1 MPVSLGVEG
10 TALGAPPAHPPF
22 PLPCHSCWHPA
33 DVWHALAPYQAHAV
47 LMVGPSLLRGASSAC
62 RGYRVEGEGGS
73 ACRGYRVEAERGR
86 SHTGHTLATL
96 WPHTGHTQA
105 THRSRTG
112 HTQVTL
118 RSHRGHTQVT
128 HRSHTGHTQATC
140 GSHTD
145 HMWVTHRSHTGHT
158 LATHRPAAPEPLVR
172 GEEQSVAW
180 HLTRHGRGHAPRE
193 PLHPLRGQ
201 AAAQAVQHAAV
212 RAVHSLHP
220 TLQNSRWQ
228 GGWGA
233 GGGVA
238 GWWCIRHCRGVG
250 GRGVRGWWGGVWLVV
265 HPTLQDSR
273 RQGGEGL
280 VGGWLAGGTSDTA
293 GE

>member
-96 WPHTGHTQA
+96 WPHTGHTQATHRSHTDHKQVIHRSHSGHTKATHRSHTGHTQA

-228 GGWGA
+228 GGWG
-233 GGGVA
+233 
-238 GWWCIRHCRGVG
+238 
-250 GRGVRGWWGGVWLVV
+250 
-265 HPTLQDSR
+265 
-273 RQGGEGL
+273 
-280 VGGWLAGGTSDTA
+280 
-293 GE
+293 